1 MAYLLSSERP
11 TAAAVRL
18 HPLRAL
24 FRWLAEI
31 RAARARRMAL
41 LSLLDLDNTRL
52 QDLGVDRHD
61 LLEALH
67 DKTRNPGIALSQR
80 RARSSSRWLGRP

>member
-31 RAARARRMAL
+31 RAARARRMSL
-41 LSLLDLDNTRL
+41 LSLLELDNSRL
-52 QDLGVDRHD
+52 EDLGVDRHD
-61 LLEALH
+61 LFEALH
-67 DKTRNPGIALSQR
+67 DKTRNPGMALSRQ
-80 RARSSSRWLGRP
+80 RARSSSHWLGQP